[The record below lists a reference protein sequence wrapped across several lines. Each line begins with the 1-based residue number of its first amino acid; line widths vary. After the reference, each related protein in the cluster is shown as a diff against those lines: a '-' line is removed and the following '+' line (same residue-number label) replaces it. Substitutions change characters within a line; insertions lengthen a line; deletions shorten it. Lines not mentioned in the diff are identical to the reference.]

1 MSIASRTIALLS
13 LSILALA
20 LVAATAPDSRAQT
33 PPELSGPERIE
44 ADVSTRSVSITSS
57 FVGTEI
63 IVFGTVE
70 NSRQPSAEAGFYD
83 VIVVVEGD
91 AAPLILRKRASIG
104 GLWINTKQTRF
115 ASLPSFYAITS
126 TRPIGEIAEPKSLN
140 EHQIGFEHVRIVDSP
155 TGRIGE
161 TTAEDLEE
169 YRQAILRLKQADN
182 LYVQSDYGVIFV
194 GRSLFRA
201 TIEVPPN
208 VPVGA
213 LKTRIYLYRNGEL
226 LDEYSGKVALAR
238 AGIERFLHREAL
250 ERPFIYG
257 ILTVLMAV
265 AAGLGSA
272 YAFNRSG

>member
-1 MSIASRTIALLS
+1 MSFAPHTFSRLAMA
-13 LSILALA
+13 ILVMALA
-20 LVAATAPDSRAQT
+20 AVAPPRANAQQ

-91 AAPLILRKRASIG
+91 AAPLVLRKRASIG

-126 TRPIGEIAEPKSLN
+126 TRPIGEIAETKSLN
-140 EHQIGFEHVRIVDSP
+140 EHQIGFEHVRIVDAPS
-155 TGRIGE
+155 GRIGE
-161 TTAEDLEE
+161 TTADELEE
-169 YRQAILRLKQADN
+169 YRQAILRLKQDDN
-182 LYVQSDYGVIFV
+182 LYLQSDYGVIFV

-213 LKTRIYLYRNGEL
+213 LKTRIYLYRNGIL

-250 ERPFIYG
+250 ERPFVYG

-272 YAFNRSG
+272 YAFNRS